1 MSLGILLPLLLGLA
15 DAAAPPAPAPSPAPA
30 EVVGEPPAWQATLTR
45 AANSVVAIRVRAVR
59 AFDTERAGSAVATGF
74 VVDAELG
81 LILTNRHVVEPGPV
95 TAEAVFQD
103 HEEVPIWP
111 VYRDPVHDFGFYR
124 FDPKLVRHQEV
135 VALPLCPECA
145 KVGTDIRVAGN
156 DAGEKISFLSGI
168 LARLDRDAPVY
179 GKGYN
184 DFNTFYLQAASSTSG
199 GSSGSPVL
207 DQEGRVIALNAGA
220 RRDAATSFFLPLDR
234 VVRALE
240 LLRQGR
246 PVSRGTW
253 GAVLNH
259 ESFDQLRRLGLRP
272 ETEDLVRKEF
282 PEGTGMLVVAE
293 TVPGGSARDRLRPG
307 DVLVRLDGR
316 LVTTFV
322 PWEALLD
329 ERVGGDVKVEVER
342 GGKPL
347 ELEVPVGDLHAATPS
362 KYLEIGGALLHPVSF
377 QVSRNYAL
385 APKGIFVADS
395 GAMFAQA
402 GVPDGAVLL
411 EVDGQPVGTLEELEL
426 RLGALPQGAPFQ
438 VRYVALSEVFN
449 QRSATAFM
457 DRRWFPSQ
465 RCVRDDTTG
474 LWPCTPSPAN
484 PRSWTPEPQTAG
496 GYAATS
502 RGTAQAAETL
512 VWVDF
517 DAAHRP
523 EGLYGSSFIG
533 TGVIVDAARGIV
545 VTDRDTV
552 PVMAGDVVLTFG
564 GTLRVPAR
572 ILAVHPFHNLA
583 VLRYDPAAIGDTP
596 VRAARFVDRPL
607 ERGLDVTLV
616 GFTGDQSLQSA
627 HTSLDDRS
635 PVETSLPDPPYF
647 RDVNTEAWTLDDSA
661 GVSGGVVLKGRDAV
675 GLWASYVDPSTK
687 PWSGFHRMIPAATVL
702 DAIAPFLGTAGSS
715 AGPVGGPS
723 AGGVP
728 GAGQPTWRT
737 LGAELTEVPIAVARD
752 AGLPAADLEELAR
765 LGGTRRQ
772 VVMVRRVTAG
782 TDAAR
787 NLASGDLILKVEGR
801 WVTQVDEVEA
811 VARSNPKLALTVL
824 HDGKPGAR
832 ELSSQQAGGQG
843 VDRMVLW
850 AGALLHETP
859 LSISQQRNVAPGGLY
874 VSWVS
879 MGSPA
884 QGFQL
889 WATRRITAVDDVEVK
904 NLDAFLAA
912 VKGRAEGSS
921 VRLTTRG
928 LDGKES
934 VVTLKLDLHYWPTTE
949 FRLGTLG
956 WERIPR

>member
-1 MSLGILLPLLLGLA
+1 MSLGTLLPLLLGLA
-15 DAAAPPAPAPSPAPA
+15 AAAPAAPAPSPPPA

-45 AANSVVAIRVRAVR
+45 AANSVVAIRVRATR
-59 AFDTERAGSAVATGF
+59 AFDTERPGSSVATGF

-95 TAEAVFQD
+95 TAEAVFQN

-124 FDPKLVRHQEV
+124 FDPRLLKHQEV
-135 VALPLCPECA
+135 VALPLCPDCA

-156 DAGEKISFLSGI
+156 DAGEKISFLAGI

-207 DQEGRVIALNAGA
+207 DQEGRVVALNAGA

-240 LLRQGR
+240 LLRAGR

-253 GAVLNH
+253 GAVLSY

-272 ETEDLVRKEF
+272 ETEDLVRKEV

-293 TVPGGSARDRLRPG
+293 TVPGGSARDRLKPG

-329 ERVGGDVKVEVER
+329 ERVGASVKVEVER

-347 ELEVPVGDLHAATPS
+347 ELEVPVGDLHAFTPS
-362 KYLEIGGALLHPVSF
+362 TYLEIGGAVLHPVSF
-377 QVSRNYAL
+377 QVSRNYAV
-385 APKGIFVADS
+385 APKGLFVADS

-402 GVPDGAVLL
+402 GVPDGAILL
-411 EVDGQPVGTLEELEL
+411 EVDGRPVGSLEELEL
-426 RLGALPQGAPFQ
+426 RLGALAEGAPFQ
-438 VRYVALSEVFN
+438 VRYVALSEIFN

-465 RCVRDDTTG
+465 RCVRDDVTG

-484 PRSWTPEPQTAG
+484 PARWAPTPHTAG

-502 RGTAQAAETL
+502 RATARTAESL

-533 TGVIVDAARGIV
+533 VGVIVDTARGLV

-552 PVMAGDVVLTFG
+552 PIMAGDVQLTFG

-583 VLRYDPAAIGDTP
+583 VLRYDPAAIGDTA
-596 VRAARFVDRPL
+596 VRAMPFGDRAL
-607 ERGLDVTLV
+607 SRGLDVTLV
-616 GFTGDQSLQSA
+616 GFTGDQTLQSA
-627 HTSLDDRS
+627 RTSLDDRS

-647 RDVNTEAWTLDDSA
+647 RDVNTEVWTLDDSA
-661 GVSGGVVLKGRDAV
+661 GVSGGVVLKGSEAV

-687 PWSGFHRMIPAATVL
+687 PWSSFHRMIPAATVR
-702 DAIAPFLGTAGSS
+702 DALAPFLEGRE
-715 AGPVGGPS
+715 PS
-723 AGGVP
+723 
-728 GAGQPTWRT
+728 WRT

-752 AGLPAADLEELAR
+752 AGLPAADLETLAR

-782 TDAAR
+782 TDASR
-787 NLASGDLILKVEGR
+787 NLASGDLVLKVEGE
-801 WVTQVDEVEA
+801 WVTQVDQVER
-811 VARSNPKLALTVL
+811 VAEANPRLVLTVL
-824 HDGKPGAR
+824 RDGQLTQRTVAPQEGNGR
-832 ELSSQQAGGQG
+832 G

-859 LSISQQRNVAPGGLY
+859 LSISQQRNVQPGGLY

-889 WATRRITAVDDVEVK
+889 WATRRITAVDDVEVRD
-904 NLDAFLAA
+904 LDGFLAA
-912 VKGRAEGSS
+912 VKGRADGSS
-921 VRLTTRG
+921 VRLATRG

-956 WERIPR
+956 WERIVR